1 MESCACHQ
9 AGWCAG
15 ADCATAL
22 QKVPR
27 SSGCTCKANAHRRW
41 TGRRG
46 GCGGRTGGCPPTAA
60 TRETHSSS
68 CGGARIPNASRWRA
82 AAAGG
87 GPARLSP
94 AWRFST
100 AFRRPTRSPTSG
112 STTTG
117 GRSRRLGS
125 VGTSGTFPDSHQR
138 HLLSA
143 SDRRGVMNRL
153 VGNADT
159 TRAGSSLV
167 GAALGEGYGRQ
178 VDSIVLRG
186 GHVLIDTVLDPRRVV
201 DGSAHLGRHA

>member
-22 QKVPR
+22 QKVSR
-27 SSGCTCKANAHRRW
+27 SSGCTCKPNAHRRW

-60 TRETHSSS
+60 TRGTHSSS

-125 VGTSGTFPDSHQR
+125 VGTSGTFP
-138 HLLSA
+138 
-143 SDRRGVMNRL
+143 RRGVMNRL
-153 VGNADT
+153 VVNADT
-159 TRAGSSLV
+159 TSAGSSLV
-167 GAALGEGYGRQ
+167 GAALGEGNGRQ
-178 VDSIVLRG
+178 VDPVVLRG
-186 GHVLIDTVLDPRRVV
+186 GHVLIDTVLDPRGVV
-201 DGSAHLGRHA
+201 DGSAHLGRHT